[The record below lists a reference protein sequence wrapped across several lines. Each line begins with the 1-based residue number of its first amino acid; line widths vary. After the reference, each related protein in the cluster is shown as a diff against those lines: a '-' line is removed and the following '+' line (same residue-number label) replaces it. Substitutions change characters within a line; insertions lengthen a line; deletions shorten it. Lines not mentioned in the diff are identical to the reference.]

1 MKRKLFPSPR
11 QTNFVHLNCC
21 RSLLL
26 LLLLS
31 FPPHYCVNRETI
43 KLTRKFK
50 SMTDILWLLLSSE
63 RVGKNHKINE
73 KESPQIRYDRKVEKV
88 QGSLRLLI
96 LFSEQLWGKVKFM
109 LMRNFCCLNWWWRE
123 GVLSILGFFFIEQA
137 HTNNRRTPRWWKGIL
152 IYLNALRSQIVFIVI
167 VIFHEITKQTRKTT
181 NKLQF
186 PLYHPPL
193 NEPTKKKK
201 IH

>member
-123 GVLSILGFFFIEQA
+123 GVLSILESFSLNKTYQQQA
-137 HTNNRRTPRWWKGIL
+137 
-152 IYLNALRSQIVFIVI
+152 NAEMMKKNINIFKCSQISDCLHCDCHFPWN
-167 VIFHEITKQTRKTT
+167 
-181 NKLQF
+181 NKA
-186 PLYHPPL
+186 
-193 NEPTKKKK
+193 NKKNYQ
-201 IH
+201 